1 MLDQTTLED
10 LMEQEG
16 IEKESKGM
24 FIKSTMNALSSK
36 TFLTPNRLVVKSVD
50 LKRAALLGFI
60 GLIID
65 TIKGNRYR
73 VLQLNIELNDIREVK
88 KGKFGRNKHVLEI
101 VPKNGDSCRIVVD
114 NYSEW
119 QKTLD
124 ERMAL

>member
-36 TFLTPNRLVVKSVD
+36 TFLTPKRLVVKSVD

-73 VLQLNIELNDIREVK
+73 VLQLNIELNDIQEVK
-88 KGKFGRNKHVLEI
+88 KGKFGRNKQVLEI
-101 VPKNGDSCRIVVD
+101 VPKSGDSCRIVVD

-119 QKTLD
+119 QKALD
-124 ERMAL
+124 EHMAL